1 MRPDIDNLLEK
12 YWEGETSVEDEK
24 VLKQYFKSSDVEEE
38 HAAFKDLFVFFEN
51 VSQITYPI
59 ESQSVEPKTE

>member
-24 VLKQYFKSSDVEEE
+24 VLKHRKSIDV
-38 HAAFKDLFVFFEN
+38 
-51 VSQITYPI
+51 
-59 ESQSVEPKTE
+59 